1 MIQFVNS
8 PGWNWVLWPINALRG
23 KCRRECASVRWK
35 QGLEWRSLC
44 PTCLH
49 CRRPSHSSQ
58 DSWVLFAHPQEF
70 PLLLCEETSGP
81 ESCLPSIKCFHLDSV
96 SVPSGGKMTM
106 SKFKKVQKYKS
117 LVFLETKENRT
128 LWSIDMPNSTYL
140 VIFFIP
146 LLLWG
151 RFIIIL

>member
-1 MIQFVNS
+1 MLGMCNCNLYL
-8 PGWNWVLWPINALRG
+8 WHVLLSIRIARFSHRNKFQNITDLTQRI
-23 KCRRECASVRWK
+23 CVSRSDVYRRSK
-35 QGLEWRSLC
+35 QL
-44 PTCLH
+44 
-49 CRRPSHSSQ
+49 SQ